1 MILGD
6 EICSVDLSPLLH
18 TSKISD
24 FLAWRFKE
32 GPAIGKISQSI
43 MGQFESIDCVDLI
56 WIDKA
61 AFIAKDAMKFLRQK
75 ASHLLHFTPDPA
87 FVYHKSRHFLSSVG
101 LYDTLVTT
109 KRYELDHYNQ
119 FKSEGASVILVPQ
132 GIDLNVHRDSCAFDD
147 KKVAISFIG
156 HAEPSRI
163 RLLNYLLNQGIPI
176 YLAGRGWQSCV
187 SRNKRY
193 LNKTLFYAGE
203 GIYGSAYGEF
213 LSSCLFSLG
222 LVSDLAPDLTTT
234 RTLEIPACG
243 SAIFLPRNEESVSLF
258 SEDEAFFYS
267 GQEDIV
273 TQYFES
279 LADMSALKQKICKAK
294 ERVQRDFTYESILR
308 NILKQCVPW
317 EVCK

>member
-1 MILGD
+1 M
-6 EICSVDLSPLLH
+6 
-18 TSKISD
+18 
-24 FLAWRFKE
+24 
-32 GPAIGKISQSI
+32 
-43 MGQFESIDCVDLI
+43 
-56 WIDKA
+56 
-61 AFIAKDAMKFLRQK
+61 
-75 ASHLLHFTPDPA
+75 
-87 FVYHKSRHFLSSVG
+87 
-101 LYDTLVTT
+101 
-109 KRYELDHYNQ
+109 N
-119 FKSEGASVILVPQ
+119 
-132 GIDLNVHRDSCAFDD
+132 N
-147 KKVAISFIG
+147 
-156 HAEPSRI
+156 
-163 RLLNYLLNQGIPI
+163 
-176 YLAGRGWQSCV
+176 
-187 SRNKRY
+187 
-193 LNKTLFYAGE
+193 TLFYAGE

-258 SEDEAFFYS
+258 GEDEAFFYS